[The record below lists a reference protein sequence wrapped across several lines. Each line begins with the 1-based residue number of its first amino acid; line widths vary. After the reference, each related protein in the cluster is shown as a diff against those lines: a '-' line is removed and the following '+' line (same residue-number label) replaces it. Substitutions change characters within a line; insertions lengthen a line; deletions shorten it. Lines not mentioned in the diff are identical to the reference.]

1 MYSAGHR
8 PKVETRIG
16 CSSWTS
22 SSWSGRFYPDGIS
35 DGDRL
40 AFYARYFDC
49 VEVDSSYY
57 RSPTPFLVQRW
68 GRVTP
73 PSFRFT
79 LKFPRDLIDPKMPV
93 DPASIGEFVRTAQLL
108 GEKLG
113 AIVLQFAPWFR
124 PPRSSG
130 GNLDYLDQVL
140 AALPEGPRYGV
151 ELRASGWFQG
161 EPFDHVRSLLRQRG
175 MALVWSY
182 LTYVDVPPELT
193 TDVVYLRFIGDHT
206 TIPEERH
213 GEIRADRSHELR
225 LWGERLQ
232 KVRDQVRVAF
242 VFFNNHFAGFA
253 PDSVNHFRQVIGVP
267 EVALP
272 RGTSDGTRQSRL
284 P

>member
-1 MYSAGHR
+1 
-8 PKVETRIG
+8 VELRAG

-22 SSWSGRFYPDGIS
+22 PAWSGRFYPNGIK

-57 RSPTPFLVQRW
+57 RAPAPFLVQRW

-73 PSFRFT
+73 PEFRFT
-79 LKFPRDLIDPKMPV
+79 LKFPRDLIDPKQPV
-93 DPASIGEFVRTAQLL
+93 DPAAIGDFVRTAQLL

-113 AIVLQFAPWFR
+113 GILLQFAPWFR
-124 PPRSSG
+124 PPSSSG
-130 GNLDYLDQVL
+130 GNLEYLGQVI
-140 AALPEGPRYGV
+140 AALPEGPRYAV

-161 EPFDHVRSLLRQRG
+161 AAFDYLRSTLRDRR
-175 MALVWSY
+175 MAMAWSY

-193 TDVVYLRFIGDHT
+193 SDFVYLRFIGDHT
-206 TIPEERH
+206 TIPEEQH
-213 GEIRADRSHELR
+213 GQIRADRGHELR
-225 LWGERLQ
+225 LWGDRLQ
-232 KVRDQVRVAF
+232 KVREKVRVSF

-253 PDSVNHFRQVIGVP
+253 PDSVNHFRQVLGVP

-272 RGTSDGTRQSRL
+272 TGDTSGGHQSRL
-284 P
+284 S